1 MQLSEKTSSPRNM
14 ALRQRGF
21 RWSIG
26 KISDSLAKFF
36 LVWGA
41 ECSCDSPKSAHS
53 ASMTK
58 LSVG

>member
-14 ALRQRGF
+14 ALRQRSF

-26 KISDSLAKFF
+26 KISDSLAKFIF
-36 LVWGA
+36 WGA
-41 ECSCDSPKSAHS
+41 ECCDSPKSAQS

>member
-14 ALRQRGF
+14 ALRQRSF

-26 KISDSLAKFF
+26 KILDRAKFF
-36 LVWGA
+36 WGA